1 MQELLRA
8 IPAVDQIVSEAT
20 ANQDLAVCPR
30 PLLVD
35 AIRDAVSMARA
46 EILAGKTPDV
56 SIPCILFKVQEIVRR
71 QIATNLRRV
80 INATG
85 VIIHTNLGRSP
96 LSARAL
102 TAVQDV
108 SAGYSNLEFDLEKG
122 VRGSRYSH
130 VEEKICALTGAE
142 AALTVNNNA
151 AAVLLALSTVAR
163 GREVVI
169 SRGQL
174 VEVGGSF
181 RIPEVLRQ
189 SGAKLIEVGT
199 TNRTHLADYEQAITE
214 DTAAIMKVH
223 TSNYR
228 IMGFASQPEEG
239 ELVGLARQREIV
251 SINDLGSGTLL
262 PLTTGG
268 YREDTVKEA
277 VAAGFDI
284 VTFSGDKL
292 LGGGQAGIIV
302 GKQKYIR
309 QMKANH
315 LLRALRIDKLS
326 LAALEGTL
334 LDYLVGTPEEDIPVQ
349 RMLRRSLEELQ
360 QQAIALAEQ
369 FTPLLDIGWQVEV
382 TTLSSQAGGGALPA
396 IDLKSFGLR
405 LRAQQLGLT
414 ASKLEHYF
422 RQWKVPIIVRIHDDD
437 VILDVRCLLAEDE
450 TEIIAACREAGRDK
464 KW

>member
-8 IPAVDQIVSEAT
+8 IPAVDQILSEAS

-30 PLLVD
+30 SLLVE
-35 AIRDAVSMARA
+35 AIRDAVSIARA
-46 EILAGKTPDV
+46 EILAGRTPDV

-71 QIATNLRRV
+71 QIALNLQRV

-102 TAVQDV
+102 AAVQEV
-108 SAGYSNLEFDLEKG
+108 SAGYSNLEFDLSKG

-130 VEEKICALTGAE
+130 VEEKLCVLTGAE
-142 AALTVNNNA
+142 AALIVNNNA
-151 AAVLLALSTVAR
+151 AAVLLALSTVVR

-199 TNRTHLADYEQAITE
+199 TNRTHLTDYEQAITE

-228 IMGFASQPEEG
+228 IMGFTSQPEEG
-239 ELVGLARQREIV
+239 ELVHLARQRGIA

-262 PLTTGG
+262 PITACG
-268 YREDTVKEA
+268 YHEDTVKEA

-302 GKQKYIR
+302 GKEKHIQ
-309 QMKANH
+309 QMKENH

-334 LDYLVGTPEEDIPVQ
+334 LDYLVGVPEEDIPTQ
-349 RMLRRSLEELQ
+349 RMLRRSPEELE
-360 QQAIALAEQ
+360 QQAIELAER
-369 FTPLLDIGWQVEV
+369 FTPLLDLGWQAEV
-382 TTLSSQAGGGALPA
+382 IAIASQAGGGSLPA
-396 IDLKSFGLR
+396 VELKSFGLR
-405 LRAQQLGLT
+405 LRARQLGLT
-414 ASKLEHYF
+414 ASKLEYYF

-437 VILDVRCLLAEDE
+437 VILDVRCLLAGDE
-450 TEIIAACREAGRDK
+450 TEIVAACREAGREK